1 MKLALLLSALAL
13 AANAS
18 GGLKPRVTPS
28 PTPAPPTPQPTEAE
42 GPDSSDEDAPSA
54 IVAGPEAMA
63 YVPDHKLQA
72 GTMTYGL
79 PRNWDILYGAK
90 KVDRIKPK
98 GEEGDCT
105 CKHACGDASPPSNA
119 AGTWCWVWETCKEAF
134 EEVKGGWRTW
144 HKI

>member
-1 MKLALLLSALAL
+1 MKMRVAIFLFSALAFT
-13 AANAS
+13 ASAS

-42 GPDSSDEDAPSA
+42 GPDSSDDEPSA
-54 IVAGPEAMA
+54 IITGPEAMA
-63 YVPDHKLQA
+63 YVPVTA
-72 GTMTYGL
+72 
-79 PRNWDILYGAK
+79 AA

-98 GEEGDCT
+98 GPDGDCA

-134 EEVKGGWRTW
+134 E
-144 HKI
+144 